1 MKHTDRQPK
10 IEAKV
15 SKKVSIPKRTKIP
28 QPILKKPLPVSNKL
42 ESIKR
47 RMSEI
52 VYSDSLTENQ
62 KEKQIDILISQETKN
77 LTDAEIC
84 DIVQELKNKI

>member
-28 QPILKKPLPVSNKL
+28 QPILKKPVPVSNKL

-62 KEKQIDILISQETKN
+62 KEKQIDILISQET
-77 LTDAEIC
+77 
-84 DIVQELKNKI
+84 